1 MAMLATGHL
10 TSPAHRSSDR
20 ASYRSQDPL
29 ACGERS
35 VIAMRP
41 RPQCSGSP
49 HCWTGCMRAGWMT
62 GFPADRGPGPGRRP
76 APQPRPGGQA
86 GILHHCLLSHPG
98 RRGGRYRLRP
108 STGSKGPAGRCARDR
123 LTDDAASRSCPRLA
137 RPRPDPSLT
146 GFSDHLIAAAA
157 KPRGRPPTR
166 HSLAGRLLC
175 CQPGSALSGRRP
187 HPLRHHRWPDTPGR
201 FTGNGCHGAH
211 NQIVGPIS
219 VVQRQ
224 SGESS

>member
-1 MAMLATGHL
+1 MDRDLADGQHRNPDPVDRPGFFTTACFHTLAAEVDATGF
-10 TSPAHRSSDR
+10 AV
-20 ASYRSQDPL
+20 Y
-29 ACGERS
+29 GVE
-35 VIAMRP
+35 
-41 RPQCSGSP
+41 
-49 HCWTGCMRAGWMT
+49 
-62 GFPADRGPGPGRRP
+62 GPGRPLRQEW
-76 APQPRPGGQA
+76 AN
-86 GILHHCLLSHPG
+86 G
-98 RRGGRYRLRP
+98 RRREQIL
-108 STGSKGPAGRCARDR
+108 S
-123 LTDDAASRSCPRLA
+123 ASRA
-137 RPRPDPSLT
+137 AETGPSLT